1 MSMFFTIAVII
12 LVYLIIFQIA
22 KASEYVSVIKG
33 EERSKRE
40 QNKINGF
47 FMIAFLIAGLIG
59 VYMCNKALYPKT
71 LFAHPSASTQ
81 GDRVDSMLW
90 VTIAITGSVFF
101 ITQILLFWF
110 GYKYQQSEKR
120 KAYYFL
126 HNNKLELIW
135 TAVPAIAM
143 TVLVVVGLRNWYSF
157 TGTAPKNAMQIEI
170 TGKQF
175 GWIFRYPGADNVF
188 GKRYYKLIDDA
199 NSNSLGQ
206 DWNDKTNFDDV
217 VTQGTVYLVKG
228 KPVNFRISSRDVIHD
243 VGLPQFRLK
252 MDAVP
257 GTPTS
262 LWLTPKYTTKEMK
275 EITGNPDFQYELA
288 CDQLCGNGHYSMR
301 GIIEVVTQEEFD
313 VWMAQQKP
321 NYYAAFPDKDPS
333 NKKPQLLQ
341 TDSTKTTAAANSAGV
356 AKTKM

>member
-1 MSMFFTIAVII
+1 MSIFFTITVII

-33 EERSKRE
+33 EEKSKKE

-59 VYMCNKALYPKT
+59 VYYCNKFLYPKT
-71 LFAHPSASTQ
+71 LLPYPSASTQ
-81 GDRVDSMLW
+81 GDKVDSMIW
-90 VTIAITGSVFF
+90 VTLIITGSVFL

-110 GYKYQQSEKR
+110 SFKYQQSDKR
-120 KAYYFL
+120 KAYYFS
-126 HNNKLELIW
+126 HNNKMEIVW
-135 TAVPAIAM
+135 TSIPAIAM
-143 TVLVVVGLRNWYSF
+143 AILVVIGLRNWYAF
-157 TGTAPKNAMQIEI
+157 TGPAPKNAMQIEV

-175 GWIFRYPGADNVF
+175 GWIFRYPGTDNVF
-188 GKRYYKLIDDA
+188 GKKYYKLIDDA
-199 NSNSLGQ
+199 NNNAVGQ

-217 VTQGTVYLVKG
+217 ILQGTVYLVKG
-228 KPVNFRISSRDVIHD
+228 KPVNFIINSRDVIHD

-252 MDAVP
+252 MDAIP

-262 LWLTPKYTTKEMK
+262 LWMTPKYTTKEMK
-275 EITGNPDFQYELA
+275 EITKNPDFQYELS

-301 GIIEVVTQEEFD
+301 AVIEVVTQEEFD

-321 NYYAAFPDKDPS
+321 NYYAVFPDKDPS
-333 NKKPQLLQ
+333 NQKPQLQ
-341 TDSTKTTAAANSAGV
+341 QADSTKATAAVNAAGTV
-356 AKTKM
+356 KKM